1 MSIKF
6 DKKPIKADVLI
17 VGGGVAGMQAAITAR
32 EKGADVL
39 VCEKADTRRS
49 GNGSTGNDHYMCYLP
64 EIHGDDFDF
73 VVKQVL
79 DTMEGP
85 LQDHILLKQL
95 LRRSHEIVEKWESY
109 GIPMRPYGKYI
120 FEGHSLPTRQK
131 YHLKYDGS
139 NQKPIL
145 TRVAKEKG
153 ARIYNHI
160 TISNLLTGKDGKVI
174 GAVGVDTSDD
184 EPKLVVFEAKA
195 VIIATGNLT
204 RAYPNSTPSYIFN
217 LNGCPACAGGAILGY
232 RAGAKL
238 INTDFLYRHAGPKYF
253 ERSGK
258 ATWLGVIADSNGKP
272 VGPYVT
278 KATREFGDP
287 FSDVYPSVFSDRLK
301 NGSGPTYVD
310 CRTLSDED
318 MAYMQH
324 CFVTEGVTSIND
336 YIEQRGIDLHKDM
349 IEFGTY
355 SLSVGKGG
363 LEINL
368 KAEASIKG
376 LYAAGTACG
385 NVRGNITCASVYGMI
400 AGENAA
406 EYTSSIEFE
415 SVEDNPLIDRE
426 IKLFSEIIERKEGAN
441 WKEVNSTIQNIMNEY
456 VGGEIRTETLIT
468 AGLKYLRDL
477 RRLALKE
484 LKAENSHELM
494 RTIEVLDILDFSEV
508 AALTARN
515 RKESRGNMHKR
526 PDYPYT
532 NVLLNDHYQTIEKK
546 NGKVYMEFREN
557 IRG

>member
-1 MSIKF
+1 MSLKF
-6 DKKPIKADVLI
+6 DKKAIRTDILI
-17 VGGGVAGMQAAITAR
+17 VGGGIAGMQAAIAAR
-32 EKGADVL
+32 EKGVDVL

-49 GNGSTGNDHYMCYLP
+49 GSGSTGNDHYMCYLP
-64 EIHGDDFDF
+64 EIHGDDFDL
-73 VVKQVL
+73 VVRQVL

-85 LQDHILLKQL
+85 FNDLILLKQL
-95 LRRSHEIVEKWESY
+95 LKRSHEIVEKWEGY
-109 GIPMRPYGKYI
+109 GIPMKPYGGYV

-153 ARIYNHI
+153 AKIYNHI
-160 TISNLLTGKDGKVI
+160 TISNLLTGNDGKVV
-174 GAVGVDTSDD
+174 GAVGIDTA
-184 EPKLVVFEAKA
+184 EEEAKLVVFEAKA

-204 RAYPNSTPSYIFN
+204 RAYPNSTPSYMFN
-217 LNGCPACAGGAILGY
+217 LNSCPACTGGAILGY
-232 RAGAKL
+232 RAGARL
-238 INTDFLYRHAGPKYF
+238 INTDFLYRHAGPRYF

-272 VGPYVT
+272 IGPYVT

-287 FSDVYPSVFSDRLK
+287 FSDVYPGVFNDRLK
-301 NGSGPTYVD
+301 NGNGPTYVD

-318 MAYMQH
+318 LAHMQH
-324 CFVTEGVTSIND
+324 CFVTEGITSVND

-355 SLSVGKGG
+355 SLAVGKGG

-368 KAEASIKG
+368 KAEASVKG

-385 NVRGNITCASVYGMI
+385 NVRGNVTCASVYGMI

-406 EYTSSIEFE
+406 EFALNSEFE
-415 SVEDNPLIDRE
+415 SVENNPLIDE
-426 IKLFSEIIERKEGAN
+426 EYKLLSEISERKVGAN
-441 WKEVNSTIQNIMNEY
+441 WKEVNSTIQNIMNDY
-456 VGGEIRTETLIT
+456 VGGDVKTDTLMS

-508 AALTARN
+508 VTLTARN
-515 RKESRGNMHKR
+515 RKETRGKMHNR

-546 NGKVYMEFREN
+546 NGRVEMKFREN